1 MEYHIFRNGPR
12 ILDGTLPYTRDVS
25 VLPRGVHTVTV
36 SATGTNGVSNISVL
50 SFDNTATFSLNCI
63 AAGSAPIDRV
73 LVVNCTSSAPLSYAT
88 CAVDGEIPLPCGLS
102 SSGVFPH
109 VKNVISLPSG
119 VHVVAVSAIGTN
131 RASSVA
137 MVKFNVADL
146 VANCSGAV
154 HGRNLYITCDANY
167 PIQFTTCSVGQ
178 RQPQQ
183 CDMPITLP
191 VDNFSE
197 GIHSLDITVNA
208 TNKAATVSV
217 RFMVNTDG
225 SAVLLKP

>member
-1 MEYHIFRNGPR
+1 MTETKKNEFNDTKSYELGGDGSNGC
-12 ILDGTLPYTRDVS
+12 ILPTGIMIRCFFILSSSRHKELSNLPYTRDVS

-36 SATGTNGVSNISVL
+36 SATGTNGVSSISVL
-50 SFDNTATFSLNCI
+50 SFDNTGVLVPTVSLNCI

-88 CAVDGEIPLPCGLS
+88 CAVDGEIPLPC
-102 SSGVFPH
+102 VFPH

-131 RASSVA
+131 RPSSVA
-137 MVKFNVADL
+137 MVKFNVA
-146 VANCSGAV
+146 G
-154 HGRNLYITCDANY
+154 
-167 PIQFTTCSVGQ
+167 
-178 RQPQQ
+178 
-183 CDMPITLP
+183 DMPITLP

>member
-1 MEYHIFRNGPR
+1 MGVSKLEVSRN
-12 ILDGTLPYTRDVS
+12 LPYTRDVS

-50 SFDNTATFSLNCI
+50 SFDNTATISLNCI

-131 RASSVA
+131 RPSSVA
-137 MVKFNVADL
+137 MVKFNVA
-146 VANCSGAV
+146 G
-154 HGRNLYITCDANY
+154 
-167 PIQFTTCSVGQ
+167 
-178 RQPQQ
+178 
-183 CDMPITLP
+183 DMPITLP

-225 SAVLLKP
+225 SAVLLK